1 MSSETT
7 LSEAEILAIERP
19 EPSLL
24 AYYVLSCFS
33 WGPAFPLRV
42 LFGFFRYRTLRYRI
56 TREGVSMSWGA
67 LFHREIHLTYAR
79 IQDIHLTSNVI
90 ERWLGLA
97 RIQIQTASG
106 AAKAE
111 MTIEGIAAYQALRDF
126 LYGKM
131 RGARGIDRPS
141 AGQAPFPDG
150 DVGELAVVLRE
161 VAAELRALRE
171 ELRARA
177 SAGGG
182 QDG

>member
-1 MSSETT
+1 MSNETALT
-7 LSEAEILAIERP
+7 EAEILAIERP

-24 AYYVLSCFS
+24 AYYVLSCFG

-42 LFGFFRYRTLRYRI
+42 LLGFFRYRTLRYHI
-56 TREGVSMSWGA
+56 THEGVSMSWGA
-67 LFHREIHLTYAR
+67 LFRREIHLTYAR

-131 RGARGIDRPS
+131 RGARGDDRPQAARAPSPAGGDAELS
-141 AGQAPFPDG
+141 A
-150 DVGELAVVLRE
+150 VLRD

-171 ELRARA
+171 DLRARV
-177 SAGGG
+177 SAPGGP
-182 QDG
+182 DD